1 MRFGLFRVAGMRLV
15 FPESQRHAVE
25 STELIFR
32 KSQDGKR
39 PSQRTA
45 RRLLLG
51 DRNRWPALP
60 PAQWVERL
68 QNGLMNFLNLPFDFR
83 TRFIYRLPP
92 ACFEQNDFGLL
103 FFWQTFMPSRIFSC
117 RPLPSRIPSRIPSCS
132 VHRTASRAC
141 SINIVRALLFF
152 GGPCFCFANRISFNG
167 SLQRIDPEGS
177 CRE

>member
-68 QNGLMNFLNLPFDFR
+68 QNELMNFLNLPFDFR

-117 RPLPSRIPSRIPSCS
+117 RPLHTLSQRPSNGQPSVFDKHCAGSFVFRWS
-132 VHRTASRAC
+132 V
-141 SINIVRALLFF
+141 LLFCEPDF
-152 GGPCFCFANRISFNG
+152 VQWIVAADRSRG
-167 SLQRIDPEGS
+167 
-177 CRE
+177 